1 MSLIASLTSP
11 QGLRRVLWLD
21 AASGAG
27 MGLAHLGL
35 SGWLAAWLGYPP
47 AWLLVSGLLVLPFA
61 LLAATLARGALGS
74 GVRLLALGNFAWVA
88 ASVAVLLTG
97 VGQPTV
103 LGQVYVGV
111 QAVFVLVLA
120 ELQWAATRRAPH
132 LQAAH

>member
-1 MSLIASLTSP
+1 MSLIASLTSS

-47 AWLLVSGLLVLPFA
+47 AWLLASGLVVLPFA
-61 LLAATLARGALGS
+61 LLAATLARRTRMA
-74 GVRLLALGNFAWVA
+74 GVRLLAVGNFAWVA
-88 ASVAVLLTG
+88 VSAVVLFSG
-97 VGQPTV
+97 VGQPTA
-103 LGQVYVGV
+103 LGQVYVLA
-111 QAVFVLVLA
+111 QAAFVLLLA
-120 ELQWAATRRAPH
+120 ELQWTATRRTPQ